1 MQRIKNLMV
10 VAIFVLTA
18 MSITSC
24 GPDSASGRKETADD
38 SDIESIRELYMSQ
51 QRDSAAETERAPAAE
66 TAKEGTQT
74 ETEASEIVSEEA
86 ISEDQKVLASGLE
99 KGAGFMPE
107 PEESVED
114 IVITGDIY
122 VDVKNQQLFARDSL
136 IVDRNGE
143 VVDEYSDLVC
153 LENGYLYDGYCCAE
167 GLIVGED
174 GMIRLLPFIELGEI
188 TEKLLSKTSGD
199 HKKEAY
205 LFDSGY
211 WRILVKEDQL
221 SVNFPSDDNIKDC
234 FDQILG
240 ENEGNADSFSY
251 NPNEETVVF
260 GFYDVRL
267 PEGELNT
274 VVYSMAQG
282 EFYLLIDGQYY
293 EPSDE
298 FVGHMQDYGLM
309 EVVRAQMRGFWK
321 ELDNMDLTEE
331 DLKKLDYNE
340 LENALGW

>member
-1 MQRIKNLMV
+1 MQRMKKIMIV
-10 VAIFVLTA
+10 TIFVLMA
-18 MSITSC
+18 MSVTSC
-24 GPDSASGRKETADD
+24 GSDSASGRKEAVDD

-66 TAKEGTQT
+66 TAKENTQT
-74 ETEASEIVSEEA
+74 EIEAEKAASEDKMAS
-86 ISEDQKVLASGLE
+86 ISEAE
-99 KGAGFMPE
+99 KEAGFMPE
-107 PEESVED
+107 PEETTED

-122 VDVKNQQLFARDSL
+122 EDVKNQQLFVRDAMV
-136 IVDRNGE
+136 VDRNGNAL
-143 VVDEYSDLVC
+143 DEYSEYVC
-153 LENGYLYDGYCCAE
+153 LENGYLYDGSVCAE

-188 TEKLLSKTSGD
+188 TEKLSSGTSRD

-205 LFDSGY
+205 VFDSGY
-211 WRILVKEDQL
+211 WWILIREGQL

-240 ENEGNADSFSY
+240 GNEGNADSFSY
-251 NPNEETVVF
+251 NPNEETIVF

-274 VVYSMAQG
+274 VVYSMDQG

-298 FVGHMQDYGLM
+298 FVGYMQDYGLM
-309 EVVRAQMRGFWK
+309 EFVRAQMRGFWK
-321 ELDNMDLTEE
+321 DLDNMDLTEE
-331 DLKKLDYNE
+331 DLKKLDYNK